1 MISKFMKN
9 QRKNHAKIKV
19 AKCRQQWRQNTE
31 NSAPNGT
38 RNHQQID
45 EKSHQKLML
54 EHICQK
60 VGKIASKVTP
70 IGAKK
75 REARRRPGPG
85 VPVRGKEFLPET
97 PGSRFA
103 IANHHHTNNHQASK

>member
-1 MISKFMKN
+1 MISSFMKHL
-9 QRKNHAKIKV
+9 RKNHAKIKLD
-19 AKCRQQWRQNTE
+19 KCWQQWRQNNE
-31 NSAPNGT
+31 KSAPNGT

-54 EHICQK
+54 EHICHK

-75 REARRRPGPG
+75 REARKRPGPG

>member
-9 QRKNHAKIKV
+9 QGKNHAKTKLD
-19 AKCRQQWRQNTE
+19 KCRQQWRQNTE

-45 EKSHQKLML
+45 EKSYKKLVR

-60 VGKIASKVTP
+60 VGKMASKVTP
-70 IGAKK
+70 IGAQK
-75 REARRRPGPG
+75 RGARRGPG
-85 VPVRGKEFLPET
+85 ARSAGK
-97 PGSRFA
+97 R
-103 IANHHHTNNHQASK
+103 

>member
-1 MISKFMKN
+1 MEN
-9 QRKNHAKIKV
+9 QRKNHDEIKV

-45 EKSHQKLML
+45 ETSHQKLML
-54 EHICQK
+54 EHICKK
-60 VGKIASKVTP
+60 VGKKAPKVTP

-75 REARRRPGPG
+75 
-85 VPVRGKEFLPET
+85 L
-97 PGSRFA
+97 
-103 IANHHHTNNHQASK
+103 

>member
-1 MISKFMKN
+1 MIFKGLMISKFMN
-9 QRKNHAKIKV
+9 NHRKKHAQIKLD
-19 AKCRQQWRQNTE
+19 KCRQQWRQNNE
-31 NSAPNGT
+31 KSAPNGT

-45 EKSHQKLML
+45 DKSYQKLMR

-75 REARRRPGPG
+75 REARRRTSD
-85 VPVRGKEFLPET
+85 RSL
-97 PGSRFA
+97 
-103 IANHHHTNNHQASK
+103 ANFGAS

>member
-1 MISKFMKN
+1 MISKCMTN
-9 QRKNHAKIKV
+9 QRKSHAKIKLD
-19 AKCRQQWRQNTE
+19 KCRQQWCQNSGK
-31 NSAPNGT
+31 SAPNGT
-38 RNHQQID
+38 RNHQQLD
-45 EKSHQKLML
+45 EKSYQKSMR

-60 VGKIASKVTP
+60 VGKKAPKVTP

-75 REARRRPGPG
+75 RYVVRDRGPQ

-103 IANHHHTNNHQASK
+103 IGKTSSYK

>member
-1 MISKFMKN
+1 MKN
-9 QRKNHAKIKV
+9 QRKKHAKTKLD
-19 AKCRQQWRQNTE
+19 KCRQQWRQN
-31 NSAPNGT
+31 NGKSAPNGT

-75 REARRRPGPG
+75 REARRGAGPG

-97 PGSRFA
+97 PG
-103 IANHHHTNNHQASK
+103 